1 MKFIYSKNCF
11 QEHWL
16 EEVKGPNE
24 SPFLVWWWLKEYHH
38 SEHSCLQIKKKF
50 LCLEKDVEANYA
62 NMLKEKKRQDFELF
76 NMATERILK
85 PNLASTLIIL

>member
-11 QEHWL
+11 QELWL
-16 EEVKGPNE
+16 EKVKGPNE
-24 SPFLVWWWLKEYHH
+24 TPFLVWWWLKEYHH

-50 LCLEKDVEANYA
+50 LCLGKDVEANYA
-62 NMLKEKKRQDFELF
+62 NMQKGKGEIFELF

-85 PNLASTLIIL
+85 PDLASILIIL